1 MKMILLF
8 AVLLLSCVKEDDQK
22 ARSINTTNLS
32 AVANTTNSDDFSDLK
47 KEGDEECD
55 SEEDLEKKIMEEAKK
70 KPEKAF
76 KLQGGDTG
84 CSTD

>member
-1 MKMILLF
+1 MRLILLF
-8 AVLLLSCVKEDDQK
+8 SILLFSCVKEESKTSK
-22 ARSINTTNLS
+22 ARSLTATASEVTTSSN
-32 AVANTTNSDDFSDLK
+32 DFSDLK
-47 KEGDEECD
+47 KEGDEGCD